1 MMYKTLKVEALK
13 KLVFQVLLSAGETE
27 ENAGIIFE
35 NLLEDEYMN
44 KPTHGFYRIPS
55 IVEALKTRNAVLPVK
70 ISQSNSIF
78 SVDGQRNIGLVAVR
92 KACDSIIA
100 ASKEQP
106 LVMAGIFNYI
116 STTGAIGYYTR
127 YLARNGLISIMTCIS
142 GATVVPHGGMD
153 PLFGTNPISVGIPYQ
168 DNPVITD
175 VATAAISYGQLALLA
190 KAGTSVSPNTILDKE
205 GYPSTDP
212 KDVTE
217 RGGTQLPLS
226 GHKGYSLGLVFEIL
240 AGLLVGAR
248 SKNSA
253 SPDTDGA
260 LLIAFKP
267 DVFIER
273 NDFDRELDT
282 FLMKIKNSRPAPGS
296 DGIRIPGQYDTISY
310 EKKKQSGEITIMDK
324 VYEDI
329 VSCL

>member
-153 PLFGTNPISVGIPYQ
+153 PLLAPIQFPSEFRIKIIRLSPMSQQPQSATVNLHFLQKPVPPFHRIPFSIKKAIRPPIPKMLQSVEALSSLY
-168 DNPVITD
+168 PVIK
-175 VATAAISYGQLALLA
+175 AIRW
-190 KAGTSVSPNTILDKE
+190 D
-205 GYPSTDP
+205 
-212 KDVTE
+212 
-217 RGGTQLPLS
+217 LS
-226 GHKGYSLGLVFEIL
+226 LKF
-240 AGLLVGAR
+240 
-248 SKNSA
+248 
-253 SPDTDGA
+253 
-260 LLIAFKP
+260 
-267 DVFIER
+267 
-273 NDFDRELDT
+273 
-282 FLMKIKNSRPAPGS
+282 
-296 DGIRIPGQYDTISY
+296 
-310 EKKKQSGEITIMDK
+310 
-324 VYEDI
+324 
-329 VSCL
+329 